1 MVKNILLRA
10 AGWEKEWGLKL
21 TSVKVEVG
29 VEAELGNL
37 SLFEGADIRVVNS
50 AYSMQLLSHTLI

>member
-1 MVKNILLRA
+1 MG
-10 AGWEKEWGLKL
+10 GWEKEWGLKL

-37 SLFEGADIRVVNS
+37 SIFEGADIRVVNS